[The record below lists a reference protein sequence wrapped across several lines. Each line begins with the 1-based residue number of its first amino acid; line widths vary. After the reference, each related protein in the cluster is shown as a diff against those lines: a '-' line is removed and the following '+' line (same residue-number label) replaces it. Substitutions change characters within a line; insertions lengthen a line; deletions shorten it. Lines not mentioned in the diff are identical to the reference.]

1 MQSAP
6 ASSFYKQ
13 SESAAKIIVV
23 DLGFLGDS
31 VQLVPA
37 LWEIKR
43 HYPAAQLHTL
53 SAPVGAEL
61 LGLAPCVDRAW
72 AFPLTPQ
79 SPPWWRHWDII
90 GALRREKYDAAFN
103 FSGADRTIFLTAL
116 TGAKWRLAHEGGRR
130 HFWNHWLIANW
141 VPRQSREIPVWEQRR
156 QVLAAA
162 GFPLEP
168 ARFDLRVPD
177 AARESAASGVPAN
190 SIHFSINAGAPLKE
204 WPLDN
209 WAELAG
215 MLLKSD
221 PAAQLVATAAPNAR
235 ESARLDRLANALP
248 DARLRCVKGLN
259 IGQLAALLQRCRM
272 HLGADSGVLHL
283 AAALGVSTFTVFRK
297 YPGMK
302 EWLPPAGPRHKYLAA
317 GCPCLESGRDDCRAG
332 GVAEC
337 LASISAAQVFEAIR
351 PLWPVS
357 ARHLNL

>member
-6 ASSFYKQ
+6 VSFNFQ
-13 SESAAKIIVV
+13 TLSELKIIVV

-53 SAPVGAEL
+53 SATVGAEL
-61 LGLAPCVDRAW
+61 LALAPCVDRSW

-90 GALRREKYDAAFN
+90 GALRREKFDAAFN

-130 HFWNHWLIANW
+130 HFWNRWLIANW
-141 VPRQSREIPVWEQRR
+141 VPCQSREIPVFEQRR
-156 QVLAAA
+156 QVLAAV
-162 GFPLEP
+162 GFALGP

-177 AARESAASGVPAN
+177 KAREWAAANIPAN
-190 SIHFSINAGAPLKE
+190 SIHLSINASSPLKE

-209 WAELAG
+209 WADLAA
-215 MLLKSD
+215 LILKSD
-221 PAAQLVATAAPNAR
+221 PAAQLAATAAPNAR
-235 ESARLDRLANALP
+235 ESARLDRLAAAVP
-248 DARLRCVKGLN
+248 DARLKCLKGLSL
-259 IGQLAALLQRCRM
+259 GQLAALLQRCRM

-283 AAALGVSTFTVFRK
+283 AAALGVPTFTVFRK
-297 YPGMK
+297 YPSLK
-302 EWLPPAGPRHKYLAA
+302 EWLPPDGLRHRYLAT
-317 GCPCLESGRDDCRAG
+317 GCRCIETGWTHCQAVER
-332 GVAEC
+332 AEC
-337 LASISAAQVFEAIR
+337 LAAISATDVFEAIR
-351 PLWPVS
+351 PMWPIS
-357 ARHLNL
+357 SKNLNL

>member
-1 MQSAP
+1 MQRAPVNFYQETKSAR
-6 ASSFYKQ
+6 
-13 SESAAKIIVV
+13 KIIVV

-31 VQLVPA
+31 VHLVPA

-53 SAPVGAEL
+53 SATVGAEL

-130 HFWNHWLIANW
+130 HFWNRWLIANW
-141 VPRQSREIPVWEQRR
+141 VPRQSQEIPVYEQRR

-162 GFPLEP
+162 GFSLEP
-168 ARFDLRVPD
+168 ARFDLRVPVK
-177 AARESAASGVPAN
+177 ARESAAANIPAN
-190 SIHFSINAGAPLKE
+190 SIHLSINASAPLKE
-204 WPLDN
+204 WPLEN

-215 MLLKSD
+215 LILKSD
-221 PAAQLVATAAPNAR
+221 PAVQLVATAAANAR
-235 ESARLDRLANALP
+235 ESARLDRLAAAVP
-248 DARLRCVKGLN
+248 DARLLCLPGLT
-259 IGQLAALLQRCRM
+259 IAQLAALLQRCRL

-297 YPGMK
+297 YPGLK
-302 EWLPPAGPRHKYLAA
+302 EWLPPAGLQHKYLVA
-317 GCPCLESGRDDCRAG
+317 GCPCIDGGRNDCLARG
-332 GVAEC
+332 RAEC
-337 LASISAAQVFEAIR
+337 LGAISATEVLEAIR
-351 PLWPVS
+351 VLRPIS